1 MTQNERKVTGN
12 MMSNA
17 KLKEQIEAA
26 KIALVHS
33 AEVDTFTDKPTASSN
48 FTSSPKIDTDHAQP
62 HGDSVTNTD
71 KTADID
77 TLGHTDS
84 IVDRL
89 HSPVSAE
96 TQIVGRETITQSD
109 FEKLEIRL
117 QTLEDQIKNQQ
128 RDLHTLL
135 QKLRDITAKSQA
147 VAKPKKSK
155 GTKKWLV
162 GAALWM
168 IGFGAIYY
176 WLGAEVII
184 ATIYQATGLIVAL
197 IDTLAGKI

>member
-1 MTQNERKVTGN
+1 
-12 MMSNA
+12 MSNA

-71 KTADID
+71 KTADINA
-77 TLGHTDS
+77 LGHTDS
-84 IVDRL
+84 IVDRP

-117 QTLEDQIKNQQ
+117 QLLEDQIKNQQ

-135 QKLRDITAKSQA
+135 QKLRGIAAKSQSA
-147 VAKPKKSK
+147 AEPKKSK
-155 GTKKWLV
+155 GGKNALV
-162 GAALWM
+162 GATLCVVA
-168 IGFGAIYY
+168 FGAVYY
-176 WLGAEVII
+176 WLGAEVI
-184 ATIYQATGLIVAL
+184 TSSFYQVTGFIMAQ